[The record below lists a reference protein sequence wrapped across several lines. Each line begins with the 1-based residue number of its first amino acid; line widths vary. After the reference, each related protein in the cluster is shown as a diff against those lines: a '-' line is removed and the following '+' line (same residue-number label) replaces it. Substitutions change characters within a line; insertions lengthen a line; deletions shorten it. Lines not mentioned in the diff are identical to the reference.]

1 MSVSCGCT
9 LCRRLAE
16 ESTRP
21 QQPARA
27 RAAGRQRREVSD
39 TLRAVAEELATL
51 VDHSLDLDPTDP
63 IGAGLIEE
71 CRARLAGLRARLEEV
86 DRG

>member
-21 QQPARA
+21 QQPTRA
-27 RAAGRQRREVSD
+27 RAAGMQRRGVSD
-39 TLRAVAEELATL
+39 TLRAVAEEAIEA
-51 VDHSLDLDPTDP
+51 LDN
-63 IGAGLIEE
+63 AGYTETA
-71 CRARLAGLRARLEEV
+71 ARLRARLEEV